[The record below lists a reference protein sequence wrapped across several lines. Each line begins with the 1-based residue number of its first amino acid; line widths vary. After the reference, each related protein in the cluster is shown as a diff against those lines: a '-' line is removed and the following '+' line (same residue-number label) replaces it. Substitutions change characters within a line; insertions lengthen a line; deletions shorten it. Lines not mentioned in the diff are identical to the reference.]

1 MSERPVL
8 SEHLLV
14 VPCGRG
20 GFSFPEREMGTP
32 WLRATPDK

>member
-1 MSERPVL
+1 MSEWPVL

-14 VPCGRG
+14 VPCGHG

-32 WLRATPDK
+32 C